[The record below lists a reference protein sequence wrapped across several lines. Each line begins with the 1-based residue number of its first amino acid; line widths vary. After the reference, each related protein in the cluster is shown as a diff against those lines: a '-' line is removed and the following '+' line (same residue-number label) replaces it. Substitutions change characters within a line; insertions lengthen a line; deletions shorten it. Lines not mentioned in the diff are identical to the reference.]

1 MLPKI
6 KIYNTLKRKKEVF
19 KPRDSIVKMYA
30 CGVTVYD
37 DCHIGH
43 ARSLYVFDFIRR
55 YLKYR
60 GYNVIFV
67 RNITD
72 IDDKIINRANQLNI
86 NYKELTKKYIDSYYK
101 DLEILNIEKADYEP
115 KATENIEDIILYI
128 ENLMKKKFA
137 YKTETGIYFSVR
149 KFKKYGRLSLQSL
162 DDMLIGVRKEPDE
175 TKEYP
180 LDFALWKFSKPD
192 EPYFESP
199 WGRGRPGWHIECT
212 VMSQKFLKTD
222 TIDIH
227 GGGVDLIFPHHEN
240 EIAQAE
246 SLKRKT
252 FVRYWI
258 HSGLLTINGQKMA
271 KSLGNFISIKDFADK
286 YDINILKYFF
296 LSAHYSQPLDYSDK
310 KIEEAKKRFESID
323 IFLNKVKDLEALDL
337 NIKELKDLE
346 DNFFSV
352 LDNDFNTPKALSIID
367 VLINLANK
375 NINDF
380 SFLKNSKFLLKKFL
394 DILGILYIENKEL
407 DEEIKKLIFQRDKA
421 RKEGNY
427 QLADEIRNAL
437 YLKGII
443 LEDTKEGTKWRRRI

>member
-6 KIYNTLKRKKEVF
+6 KIYNTLKRKKEIF
-19 KPRDSIVKMYA
+19 KPRDSIVKMYS

-37 DCHIGH
+37 ECHIGH
-43 ARSLYVFDFIRR
+43 ARSLYIFDFIRR

-86 NYKELTKKYIDSYYK
+86 DYKELTKKYIDSYYK
-101 DLEILNIEKADYEP
+101 DLEILNIEKADHEP
-115 KATENIEDIILYI
+115 KATENIGDIILYI
-128 ENLMKKKFA
+128 ENLIKKKFA
-137 YKTETGIYFSVR
+137 YKTDTGVYFSVR

-180 LDFALWKFSKPD
+180 LDFALWKFSKPN

-227 GGGVDLIFPHHEN
+227 GGGVDLVFPHHEN

-246 SLKRKT
+246 ALKRKT
-252 FVRYWI
+252 FVKYWI

-271 KSLGNFISIKDFADK
+271 KSLGNFISIKDFANRHN
-286 YDINILKYFF
+286 INILKYFF
-296 LSAHYSQPLDYSDK
+296 LCAHYSQPLDYSDK
-310 KIEEAKKRFESID
+310 KIEETKKRFEIIN
-323 IFLNKVKDLEALDL
+323 IFLNKVKDLEELEL
-337 NIKELKDLE
+337 NIKDLE
-346 DNFFSV
+346 DLKDKFFFA
-352 LDNDFNTPKALSIID
+352 LDDNFNTAKALSIID
-367 VLINLANK
+367 ILINLANK

-380 SFLKNSKFLLKKFL
+380 NFLKNAKFLLKKFL
-394 DILGILYIENKEL
+394 DILGISYIENIEL
-407 DEEIKKLIFQRDKA
+407 DEKIKNLILQRDKA

-427 QLADEIRNAL
+427 KLADEIRNTL

-443 LEDTKEGTKWRRRI
+443 LEDTKEGTRWRRRI

>member
-19 KPRDSIVKMYA
+19 KPKDSTVKMYA

-37 DCHIGH
+37 ECHIGH
-43 ARSLYVFDFIRR
+43 ARSLYIFDFIRR

-86 NYKELTKKYIDSYYK
+86 DYKELTKKYIESYYK

-115 KATENIEDIILYI
+115 KATENIEDIISYI

-149 KFKKYGRLSLQSL
+149 KFKKYGSLSLQNL
-162 DDMLIGVRKEPDE
+162 DEMLVGVRKEPDE

-180 LDFALWKFSKPD
+180 LDFALWKFSKPN

-212 VMSQKFLKTD
+212 VMSQKFLKAD

-227 GGGVDLIFPHHEN
+227 GGGIDLIFPHHEN

-246 SLKRKT
+246 ALKRKT

-271 KSLGNFISIKDFADK
+271 KSLGNFISIKDFANR
-286 YDINILKYFF
+286 YNINILKYFF

-310 KIEEAKKRFESID
+310 KIEETKKRFESID
-323 IFLNKVKDLEALDL
+323 IFLNKVKDLEILDL
-337 NIKELKDLE
+337 NIEELKNLE
-346 DNFFSV
+346 DSFFSA
-352 LDNDFNTPKALSIID
+352 LDDDFNTPKALSVID
-367 VLINLANK
+367 TLINLANK
-375 NINDF
+375 INDF
-380 SFLKNSKFLLKKFL
+380 NFLKNAKFLLKKFL
-394 DILGILYIENKEL
+394 DILGIVYVEDKEL
-407 DEEIKKLIFQRDKA
+407 DDKIKDLILQRDKA
-421 RKEGNY
+421 RREGNY
-427 QLADEIRNAL
+427 KLADEIRNTL

-443 LEDTKEGTKWRRRI
+443 LEDTKEGTRWRRRI

>member
-252 FVRYWI
+252 FVRHWI

>member
-86 NYKELTKKYIDSYYK
+86 NYKDLTKKYIDSYYK

>member
-6 KIYNTLKRKKEVF
+6 KIYNTLKRKKEIF
-19 KPRDSIVKMYA
+19 KPRDSIVKMYS

-37 DCHIGH
+37 ECHIGH
-43 ARSLYVFDFIRR
+43 ARSLYIFDFIRR

-86 NYKELTKKYIDSYYK
+86 DYKELTKKYIDSYYK
-101 DLEILNIEKADYEP
+101 DLEILNIEKADHEP
-115 KATENIEDIILYI
+115 KATENIGDIILYI
-128 ENLMKKKFA
+128 ENLIKKKFA
-137 YKTETGIYFSVR
+137 YKTDTGVYFSVR

-180 LDFALWKFSKPD
+180 LDFALWKFSKPN

-246 SLKRKT
+246 ALKRKT
-252 FVRYWI
+252 FVKYWI

-271 KSLGNFISIKDFADK
+271 KSLGNFISIKDFANRHN
-286 YDINILKYFF
+286 INILKYFF
-296 LSAHYSQPLDYSDK
+296 LCAHYSQPLDYSDK
-310 KIEEAKKRFESID
+310 KIEETKKRFEIIN
-323 IFLNKVKDLEALDL
+323 IFLNKVKDLEELEL
-337 NIKELKDLE
+337 NIKDLE
-346 DNFFSV
+346 DLKDKFFFA
-352 LDNDFNTPKALSIID
+352 LDDNFNTAKALSIID
-367 VLINLANK
+367 ILINLANK

-380 SFLKNSKFLLKKFL
+380 NFLKNAKFLLKKFL
-394 DILGILYIENKEL
+394 DILGISYIENIEL
-407 DEEIKKLIFQRDKA
+407 DEKIKNLILQRDKA

-427 QLADEIRNAL
+427 KLADEIRNTL

-443 LEDTKEGTKWRRRI
+443 LEDTKEGTRWRRRI

>member
-19 KPRDSIVKMYA
+19 KPRDSIVKLYA